1 MASGLRE
8 NPCPTWPA
16 RTAGVPSALLSSL
29 ADISPFQSRVKATK
43 PLGQPAAHSGRPA
56 APQNPSHALYKAA
69 RHPAGHLQRQR
80 QQRGPA
86 AAQQHQNQQRPAAT
100 AVVGSSRHR
109 RSSLPSHT
117 PATAPRSVTEFCTR
131 PADWRQQRRQQI
143 RRCQRQTRRVRSS
156 SLRRPSPKLC
166 PDATE
171 QGVGRAERS
180 GLGGL
185 AGLQR

>member
-1 MASGLRE
+1 LASGLRE

-29 ADISPFQSRVKATK
+29 ARLLPFRPSSKGYQAPGPAGSPLWQARCAPK
-43 PLGQPAAHSGRPA
+43 PKPRLVQGCPAPCWPPPAAEAATRACSG
-56 APQNPSHALYKAA
+56 
-69 RHPAGHLQRQR
+69 AG
-80 QQRGPA
+80 
-86 AAQQHQNQQRPAAT
+86 PAAT
-100 AVVGSSRHR
+100 AVVGSSRQR

-117 PATAPRSVTEFCTR
+117 LAIAPRSVTEFRTR

-156 SLRRPSPKLC
+156 SLTRPSPKLC